1 MAPDK
6 TDSSGKVCHNDQ
18 TNHTSQ
24 KGKLLL
30 WPLPCPNAAKLRRKG
45 VGIGPEQANPKHPGI
60 LNRPAQNT
68 WKKVRL
74 AQEV

>member
-1 MAPDK
+1 M
-6 TDSSGKVCHNDQ
+6 TSSLPECGKI
-18 TNHTSQ
+18 
-24 KGKLLL
+24 
-30 WPLPCPNAAKLRRKG
+30 AAQG
-45 VGIGPEQANPKHPGI
+45 VGIGPEQANPKYPGI